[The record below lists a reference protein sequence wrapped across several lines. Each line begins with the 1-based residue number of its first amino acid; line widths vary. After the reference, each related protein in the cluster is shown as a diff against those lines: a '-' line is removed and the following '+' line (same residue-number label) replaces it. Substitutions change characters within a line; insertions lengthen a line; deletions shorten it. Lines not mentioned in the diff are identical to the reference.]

1 MNITYFFFSLF
12 GIILYGI
19 TFDPSS
25 FLPLENFPN
34 KRRGRRCN
42 GHFIGLQSAAMPN
55 LISFKCMSFFI
66 EVQISKLFDWGR
78 KPLWLKMHQRGL
90 RRTARFA
97 RLMSLIFTKGE
108 SIHLGQ
114 ESFFSLL
121 YLPLEEHY
129 FRSLKGVPR
138 RVEMK
143 AFKNLNLVAA
153 LKQYHQFA

>member
-66 EVQISKLFDWGR
+66 EVQISKLF
-78 KPLWLKMHQRGL
+78 L
-90 RRTARFA
+90 RNVIGF
-97 RLMSLIFTKGE
+97 
-108 SIHLGQ
+108 
-114 ESFFSLL
+114 
-121 YLPLEEHY
+121 
-129 FRSLKGVPR
+129 VP
-138 RVEMK
+138 
-143 AFKNLNLVAA
+143 KNL
-153 LKQYHQFA
+153 